1 MNEDIL
7 LVDDDRAIRQELGG
21 YLEDLG
27 YGVRV
32 AASVAE
38 YRKSVNE
45 RVPKL
50 LLLDLKLTKDKEDE
64 GLEIL
69 KEFLSE
75 NPLTPVVMI
84 SGGADIEKAVRAVKE
99 GAYDFIKK
107 PPEVEHLLLT
117 IRRAIETAELR
128 RENSVFRRLNHP
140 EDDLIGSSL
149 ALTRL
154 RAAIER
160 VAPRLSRVLITGPA
174 GSGKEFVARRIH
186 QLSGRSKGPFVVIN
200 AATLSPESVE
210 HVLFGTEDNT
220 QNLFQ
225 GRDAG
230 VFERAHQGT
239 LLLDNVEDMPFET
252 QGKMHQFL
260 ETAKFKRMGRTTPVQ
275 ADLRVLATTSKN
287 LDAEV
292 KNGRFRSEL
301 YYRLKVVS
309 LNIPPLSSRR
319 EDIPDLCNHFL
330 ERFSIQPGF
339 RRRSLTDDALRVLQS
354 ADWQGNVRQLRNIIE
369 SLLIMTPHEGDGSIT
384 EQMVCDELQGDL
396 APVTG
401 SELMNN
407 LLKLRMKDARA
418 HFERSYLEAQLSL
431 HGFNISKTAEL
442 IGMDRAAL
450 HRKCNTLGIATSG
463 DNET

>member
-1 MNEDIL
+1 MYCSERRTTPRICFK
-7 LVDDDRAIRQELGG
+7 
-21 YLEDLG
+21 
-27 YGVRV
+27 
-32 AASVAE
+32 AA
-38 YRKSVNE
+38 
-45 RVPKL
+45 
-50 LLLDLKLTKDKEDE
+50 
-64 GLEIL
+64 G
-69 KEFLSE
+69 
-75 NPLTPVVMI
+75 
-84 SGGADIEKAVRAVKE
+84 
-99 GAYDFIKK
+99 
-107 PPEVEHLLLT
+107 
-117 IRRAIETAELR
+117 
-128 RENSVFRRLNHP
+128 
-140 EDDLIGSSL
+140 
-149 ALTRL
+149 
-154 RAAIER
+154 
-160 VAPRLSRVLITGPA
+160 
-174 GSGKEFVARRIH
+174 
-186 QLSGRSKGPFVVIN
+186 
-200 AATLSPESVE
+200 
-210 HVLFGTEDNT
+210 
-220 QNLFQ
+220 
-225 GRDAG
+225 AG